1 MFSTIINQPDTFFS
15 DEAKADDIAFANNL
29 DANENGDN
37 ELYVVAQ
44 RGKYFVI
51 EIYQDG
57 EHVFTL

>member
-1 MFSTIINQPDTFFS
+1 MLKITSQDTFFAT
-15 DEAKADDIAFANNL
+15 EIKADDIAFANNL

-37 ELYVVAQ
+37 ELYVVVP